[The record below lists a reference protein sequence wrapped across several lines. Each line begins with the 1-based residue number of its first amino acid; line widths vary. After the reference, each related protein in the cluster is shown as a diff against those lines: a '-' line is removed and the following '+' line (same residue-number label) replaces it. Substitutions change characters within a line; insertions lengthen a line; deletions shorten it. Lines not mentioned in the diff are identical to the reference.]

1 MIVSD
6 SFISKGPP
14 RTQTKMESDEKLGGA
29 WKRGYINAVIVQE
42 KIYVV

>member
-1 MIVSD
+1 MIICD
-6 SFISKGPP
+6 SFISRGSPGTK
-14 RTQTKMESDEKLGGA
+14 TKMESDEKLGGA